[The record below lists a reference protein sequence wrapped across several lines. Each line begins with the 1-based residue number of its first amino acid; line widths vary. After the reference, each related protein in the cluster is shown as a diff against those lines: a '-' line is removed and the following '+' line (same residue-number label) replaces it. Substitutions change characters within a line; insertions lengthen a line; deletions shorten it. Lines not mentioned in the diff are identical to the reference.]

1 MLPHLPG
8 VPHLHVNRP
17 LVTALVKLLVSFN
30 GLFVMMSSIEGVTH
44 GKDLPHTRRLTT
56 GALQSTVVI
65 NKSLKEFHALSG
77 FDSSSMIIPWDTI

>member
-1 MLPHLPG
+1 M
-8 VPHLHVNRP
+8 
-17 LVTALVKLLVSFN
+17 K
-30 GLFVMMSSIEGVTH
+30 SSVEGVTH

-77 FDSSSMIIPWDTI
+77 FDSSSMISHGIRFKSALNNLAS